1 MAADKETARGKR
13 GTKIVEDFA
22 RDDSSLNVPKSHGRD
37 LGGSPTSL
45 DHSMARAPSAP
56 GGPPCST
63 KCSAWRS

>member
-37 LGGSPTSL
+37 LGGSPTNL
-45 DHSMARAPSAP
+45 DHSIGGCAVAPE
-56 GGPPCST
+56 
-63 KCSAWRS
+63 K